1 MREMAIEEARNTEV
15 RITKTSRGKYGNAHI
30 IYDMNDGLMDII
42 LEVIPTAEQRTEGIK
57 TAEQRTAEQ
66 EHNDEGQ

>member
-1 MREMAIEEARNTEV
+1 
-15 RITKTSRGKYGNAHI
+15 
-30 IYDMNDGLMDII
+30 MNDGLIDII